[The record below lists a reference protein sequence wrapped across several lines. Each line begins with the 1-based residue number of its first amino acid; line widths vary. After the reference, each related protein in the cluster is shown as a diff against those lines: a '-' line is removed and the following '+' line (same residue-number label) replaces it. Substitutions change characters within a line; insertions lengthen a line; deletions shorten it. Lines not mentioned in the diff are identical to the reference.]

1 MKTGPRRGCPTRS
14 ARSTTDQ
21 RGTREMVDERQYF
34 ESIGDILTQMQAE
47 AMRAIPLGRGLI
59 GAEITVVDLLTAIIL
74 DRDILRALVDG
85 GRPPQVGALRER
97 RRPRPTTSHQP
108 AGPIVQY
115 AVALPGGEV
124 KLNDEVRAALDASRG
139 RSPRS
144 ERSRRW
150 RSSRLPSSRSRSCS
164 RPRARCSST
173 WRKVK
178 CVASP
183 YVGRSWPTL
192 STAAWHP
199 TAPKCRPHSSRF
211 RSLHVISAPLS
222 RALA

>member
-1 MKTGPRRGCPTRS
+1 V
-14 ARSTTDQ
+14 
-21 RGTREMVDERQYF
+21 VDERQYF
-34 ESIGDILTQMQAE
+34 ESIGDILAAAHGE
-47 AMRAIPLGRGLI
+47 ARRAVPFGSTDSRT
-59 GAEITVVDLLTAIIL
+59 EMTFVDLLTAIIL

-108 AGPIVQY
+108 PRPIVQY

-139 RSPRS
+139 RFAAIR
-144 ERSRRW
+144 EITRW
-150 RSSRLPSSRSRSCS
+150 RSSRLPSIRSRSCS